1 MWFRVSRVRAPYP
14 TPLVGGSG
22 ITPGPPRLSHF
33 GMSPSGKAQDFDSC
47 IRAFEPRHPSQ
58 CGLALPAR
66 RSDSVAQQA
75 EQLPFKQWV
84 RGSNPRWVTKKRKPV
99 IRWDCGFFFIFQ
111 CFPVFSALQNI
122 ETHFKKKKAKTEF
135 CKQVC
140 LLFCLLFA
148 CDKKAARISPG
159 GSLYFSHDFF
169 SMSIS
174 ETMPGY
180 CFFSS
185 ENLARAARRSFPGNV
200 SVSVSTLVPSS

>member
-1 MWFRVSRVRAPYP
+1 MSRVRAPYP
-14 TPLVGGSG
+14 TPLIGGSG

-99 IRWDCGFFFIFQ
+99 IRWDCGFFFVFQ
-111 CFPVFSALQNI
+111 CSPGFPVLQNI
-122 ETHFKKKKAKTEF
+122 ETHFKKKQAKTEF

-148 CDKKAARISPG
+148 FDQKAARISPG
-159 GSLYFSHDFF
+159 GSLYLSHNFL
-169 SMSIS
+169 SW
-174 ETMPGY
+174 
-180 CFFSS
+180 
-185 ENLARAARRSFPGNV
+185 LHLLKR
-200 SVSVSTLVPSS
+200 

>member
-1 MWFRVSRVRAPYP
+1 MSRVRAPYP

-84 RGSNPRWVTKKRKPV
+84 RGSNPRRVTKE
-99 IRWDCGFFFIFQ
+99 
-111 CFPVFSALQNI
+111 AH
-122 ETHFKKKKAKTEF
+122 TH
-135 CKQVC
+135 
-140 LLFCLLFA
+140 L
-148 CDKKAARISPG
+148 G
-159 GSLYFSHDFF
+159 
-169 SMSIS
+169 M
-174 ETMPGY
+174 
-180 CFFSS
+180 CFFAVGDSNIS
-185 ENLARAARRSFPGNV
+185 LEQSCGLFMTGGWTPVTPYAVPCTAAPNPRRV
-200 SVSVSTLVPSS
+200 TKTLKALGLSGFLSCFAIITRPTA

>member
-14 TPLVGGSG
+14 TPLIGGSG
-22 ITPGPPRLSHF
+22 ITPGPPRLFHF

-99 IRWDCGFFFIFQ
+99 IHWDCGFSL
-111 CFPVFSALQNI
+111 FSA
-122 ETHFKKKKAKTEF
+122 
-135 CKQVC
+135 
-140 LLFCLLFA
+140 
-148 CDKKAARISPG
+148 
-159 GSLYFSHDFF
+159 
-169 SMSIS
+169 
-174 ETMPGY
+174 
-180 CFFSS
+180 
-185 ENLARAARRSFPGNV
+185 ARACCLYIAGSKPLRFFPFAILLYCSMFRRRRYIGSRSVPNRFPAGNRIALRRRRGKENIQIPLNMPAHIDAGKL
-200 SVSVSTLVPSS
+200 TLVFLNG